1 MPLTAFLRIPDV
13 PGESGHPG
21 HEGEIDIE
29 GLSWGIARGATR
41 GMTVLKRYDVAS
53 PYLTLAAAQGRG
65 FPEVVLT
72 IRRDSGDAGSD
83 FLTVTMERVV
93 VATYDIEDDDAPDG
107 DGLREKV
114 SLSFD
119 RVRVFYRDGRD
130 EHEIGFEV
138 MRHR

>member
-1 MPLTAFLRIPDV
+1 MPLTAFLSVPDV
-13 PGESGHPG
+13 PGESQQPG
-21 HEGEIDIE
+21 HEGEIDID

-41 GMTVLKRYDVAS
+41 GMTVLKRYDLSS

-65 FPEVVLT
+65 FSEVVLT
-72 IRRDSGDAGSD
+72 IRRDREDFGSD

-93 VATYDIEDDDAPDG
+93 VASYDIEDDTAPDG

-114 SLSFD
+114 SLSFE
-119 RVRVFYRDGRD
+119 RVRVFYRDGRE

-138 MRHR
+138 MRPR